1 MAYVKGTNAKR
12 RATIGR
18 GNLRSRVP
26 THVGGRRLSRT
37 TVQPRDS
44 SLKIDYRPW
53 EKMFLHKLGSPPG
66 LYVGL
71 EELKIQC
78 AKKSAPSR

>member
-1 MAYVKGTNAKR
+1 M
-12 RATIGR
+12 GR

-53 EKMFLHKLGSPPG
+53 EKMFLHKPGSPPG

-71 EELKIQC
+71 QDRKIQC
-78 AKKSAPSR
+78 IK